1 MNCCYRR
8 RLRLASHS
16 VALRF
21 HQMGTLFDWLAEAQK
36 VGLMDGCDV
45 STHHLHC
52 DETSLLRCI
61 RLLVWIQAE
70 GPLSGALVP
79 VGVSIPARDSNPW
92 YRWLRLGRFRE
103 HAVK

>member
-1 MNCCYRR
+1 MNRYYHRH
-8 RLRLASHS
+8 LRLASRS

-21 HQMGTLFDWLAEAQK
+21 HQMGTLLDWPAEAQK
-36 VGLMDGCDV
+36 VALMDGCNV
-45 STHHLHC
+45 STHHRHC
-52 DETSLLRCI
+52 GETSLLRCI